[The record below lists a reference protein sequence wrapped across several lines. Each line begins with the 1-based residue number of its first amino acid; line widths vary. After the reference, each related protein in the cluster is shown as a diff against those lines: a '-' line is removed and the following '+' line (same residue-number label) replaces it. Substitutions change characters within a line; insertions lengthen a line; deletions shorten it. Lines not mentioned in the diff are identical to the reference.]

1 MTRPAVYRRRMIVF
15 LAVIAIVVLLV
26 HAQAVQFFLRNPPL
40 NTLILSLLVVGIALS
55 FRAVASL
62 DRELEWIERFRRDD
76 PRLAPGD
83 APPLLGPLAAV
94 LEEPGRRS
102 SLTANGL
109 GSVLDGVGARL
120 DEQRETSRYLIG
132 LLIFLGLLGT
142 FWGLLMTA
150 SSVGETI
157 RGLNV
162 GGSDPAQM
170 FETLRRGLEA
180 PLSGMGTA
188 FSTSLFGLAS
198 SLVLGFLDL
207 QASRAQ
213 SRFANDLE
221 TWLTGLAPVEQ
232 EPGVERAAAA
242 PSYVTAL
249 LQHTAENLGDLE
261 RRMVRLSDDTANLQA
276 ALRALTDELHT
287 RNRLAD
293 PAVGGQLETRALLER
308 IATVLERQGAGLDE
322 ATRAHLKSL
331 AVGIGRLLEDGARDR
346 DRAVTEIRNE
356 IRLLARTL
364 SVIADRER

>member
-1 MTRPAVYRRRMIVF
+1 MIAF
-15 LAVIAIVVLLV
+15 LAVIAIVVLML
-26 HAQAVQFFLRNPPL
+26 HSQAVQFFLRNPPL
-40 NTLILSLLVVGIALS
+40 NTLILSLLAVGIALS

-62 DRELEWIERFRRDD
+62 DREVEWIDRYRRDD
-76 PRLAPGD
+76 PRLVLGEG
-83 APPLLGPLAAV
+83 PPLLGPLAAV
-94 LEEPGRRS
+94 LEQPGRRS
-102 SLTANGL
+102 SLTASGL
-109 GSVLDGVGARL
+109 RSVLDGVEARL

-150 SSVGETI
+150 NSVGETI

-162 GGSDPAQM
+162 VDSDPAQM

-207 QASRAQ
+207 QTSRAQ

-221 TWLTGLAPVEQ
+221 TWLTGLAPVE
-232 EPGVERAAAA
+232 PDRGIAA

-249 LQHTAENLGDLE
+249 LQQTAENLGELE
-261 RRMVRLSDDTANLQA
+261 RRMVRLSDDNASLQE
-276 ALRALTDELHT
+276 ALRTLGNRLGTLADELHT
-287 RNRLAD
+287 RNSLVD
-293 PAVGGQLETRALLER
+293 PAAGEPLQMRSVLER
-308 IATVLERQGAGLDE
+308 IASVLERQGPGLDE

-331 AVGIGRLLEDGARDR
+331 AAGIGRLVEDGAKERE
-346 DRAVTEIRNE
+346 RAVTEIRNE